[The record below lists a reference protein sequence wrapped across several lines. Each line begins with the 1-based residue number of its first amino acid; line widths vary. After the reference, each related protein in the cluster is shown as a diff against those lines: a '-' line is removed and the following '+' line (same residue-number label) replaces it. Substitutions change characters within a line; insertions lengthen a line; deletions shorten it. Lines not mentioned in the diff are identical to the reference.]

1 MSFLSQFRI
10 LTKILMIVGLLSVCT
25 MIVSALGITS
35 LASMNDAAHRMQ
47 KAATG
52 SNFAAQVTGNIIGL
66 NRGEFRI
73 AADPRPETIEEVLK
87 ASALEMASIEKQLA
101 GIQGVMTSAED
112 KDFKDLKAAYAEYRK
127 KFDETLELAKTV
139 MAFATPDL
147 IDEMRNTAIQHSSAA
162 ENLRSAARTLSEHLD
177 RRLNQTADGM
187 DATYQEMSMLMM
199 IVAGIGIVAG
209 LAIGVLAGQFGVARP
224 IRSIVSVLQRLANGD
239 FSLEVAGAGRRDEVG
254 DVARAALVFKESG
267 LEKLRLQQEQEQAEL
282 HSRTE
287 KQAIMRQLADSF
299 DQAVGGIVS
308 TVSSAAT
315 ELQAAAQTMASSA
328 QETSHQSTA
337 VASASEETA
346 ANVNTVAAAAEE
358 LSISVQEIAR
368 QVGDSARIA
377 SQAVHDANATA
388 EKVQRLSQ
396 AAQRIGDVVGLI
408 SSIASQ
414 TNLLALNATIE
425 AARAGEAGKGFAVVA
440 QEVKTLAEQTAKAT
454 AEISAQIT
462 EVQTSTAES
471 ASAINGITEV
481 IQAINATANSIATA
495 VEQQGNATQ
504 EIARNVN
511 QASAGTQQV
520 TSSIGNVTRAAEDSS
535 TASTQVL
542 TSASELSR
550 QSEMLRSEVNR
561 FLARVRAA

>member
-224 IRSIVSVLQRLANGD
+224 IRSIVSGSVLPMETSPLRSRAPGAGTKSAMSPGRRLCSRRADWRSCASSRSRNRPN
-239 FSLEVAGAGRRDEVG
+239 STAGRRSRPSC
-254 DVARAALVFKESG
+254 ASLRTASIRRSAASCRPYR
-267 LEKLRLQQEQEQAEL
+267 RLQRNCRPPPRRWPRPL
-282 HSRTE
+282 R
-287 KQAIMRQLADSF
+287 RPP
-299 DQAVGGIVS
+299 
-308 TVSSAAT
+308 
-315 ELQAAAQTMASSA
+315 
-328 QETSHQSTA
+328 
-337 VASASEETA
+337 
-346 ANVNTVAAAAEE
+346 
-358 LSISVQEIAR
+358 
-368 QVGDSARIA
+368 
-377 SQAVHDANATA
+377 
-388 EKVQRLSQ
+388 
-396 AAQRIGDVVGLI
+396 
-408 SSIASQ
+408 
-414 TNLLALNATIE
+414 
-425 AARAGEAGKGFAVVA
+425 
-440 QEVKTLAEQTAKAT
+440 
-454 AEISAQIT
+454 
-462 EVQTSTAES
+462 
-471 ASAINGITEV
+471 INP
-481 IQAINATANSIATA
+481 
-495 VEQQGNATQ
+495 
-504 EIARNVN
+504 RPWP
-511 QASAGTQQV
+511 
-520 TSSIGNVTRAAEDSS
+520 
-535 TASTQVL
+535 VL
-542 TSASELSR
+542 PRRRRPT
-550 QSEMLRSEVNR
+550 
-561 FLARVRAA
+561 